1 MEKERS
7 SLSAGIVIRDVLLDN
22 EKVKEITC
30 NIIPVFS
37 PTENL
42 ILPYVTYKR
51 LRLDGRTAKTDP
63 RRAESVE
70 MEVACY
76 ASGYSESV
84 DLAEAVRV
92 ALDHK
97 TMSSDGLNLRSCTL
111 VDSSETYEGD
121 AFVQVL
127 VFDVRV

>member
-1 MEKERS
+1 MGKERS
-7 SLSAGIVIRDVLLDN
+7 SLSAGVVIRDVLLDN
-22 EKVKEITC
+22 DRVTGITQS
-30 NIIPVFS
+30 IIPVFS

-42 ILPYVTYKR
+42 ILPYVIYRR
-51 LRLDGRTAKTDP
+51 LKLDGRTVKTDP

-84 DLAEAVRV
+84 DLAEAVRA

-121 AFVQVL
+121 AFVQIL

>member
-1 MEKERS
+1 MGKERS
-7 SLSAGIVIRDVLLDN
+7 SLSAGVVIRDVLLDN
-22 EKVKEITC
+22 DRVTGITQS
-30 NIIPVFS
+30 IIPVFS

-42 ILPYVTYKR
+42 ILPYVIYRR
-51 LRLDGRTAKTDP
+51 LKLDGRTVKTDP

-84 DLAEAVRV
+84 DLAEAVRA

-121 AFVQVL
+121 AFVQIL
-127 VFDVRV
+127 IFDVRV

>member
-1 MEKERS
+1 MGKERS
-7 SLSAGIVIRDVLLDN
+7 SLSAGVVIRDVLLDN
-22 EKVKEITC
+22 DKVTGITQS
-30 NIIPVFS
+30 IIPVFS

-42 ILPYVTYKR
+42 ILPYVIYRR
-51 LRLDGRTAKTDP
+51 LKLDGRTAKTDP

-84 DLAEAVRV
+84 DLAEAVRA

-97 TMSSDGLNLRSCTL
+97 TMSSEDLNLRSCTL

-121 AFVQVL
+121 AFVQIL